1 MERST
6 SHAALGLRKMVII
19 GMLSGISIFMGL
31 TGLGF
36 IPLPFMK
43 ATIMHIP
50 VIIGAIIEGPV
61 VGAFVGLVFGLFSMY
76 NALVNPTPLTP
87 IFLNPIV
94 SVVPRILIGI
104 VAYYVYKLLK
114 NKFENESVPIGI
126 AAVLATITN
135 TVGVL
140 GFTYLLYVEQ
150 YATAMKISSSTAD
163 ITMAS
168 VALINGIPEALLS
181 ALITIPV
188 VVAIKKIKRWRYLC
202 SYFYRSF

>member
-6 SHAALGLRKMVII
+6 SHSALGLRKMVIV

-61 VGAFVGLVFGLFSMY
+61 VGALVGMVFGLFSMY
-76 NALVNPTPLTP
+76 QAFTAPAPTSF
-87 IFLNPIV
+87 IFYNPIV
-94 SVVPRILIGI
+94 AIVPRVLIGI
-104 VAYYVYKLLK
+104 VAYYVYRALK
-114 NKFENESVPIGI
+114 NKFKKESIPIGI

-135 TVGVL
+135 TIGVL
-140 GFTYLLYVEQ
+140 GFTYIFYLEQ
-150 YATAMKISSSTAD
+150 YSKAIGISTSATGAALATVG
-163 ITMAS
+163 IT
-168 VALINGIPEALLS
+168 NGIPEALLS
-181 ALITIPV
+181 AVITIPV
-188 VVAIKKIKRWRYLC
+188 VMTLKKIKR
-202 SYFYRSF
+202 

>member
-6 SHAALGLRKMVII
+6 SHRTLGLRKMVIV

-61 VGAFVGLVFGLFSMY
+61 VGALVGMVFGLFSMY
-76 NALVNPTPLTP
+76 QAFTAPMPTSF
-87 IFLNPIV
+87 IFYNPIIAI
-94 SVVPRILIGI
+94 VPRVLVGI
-104 VAYYVYKLLK
+104 VAYYVYRALK
-114 NKFENESVPIGI
+114 NKFKKESIPIGV

-140 GFTYLLYVEQ
+140 GFTYVFYLEQ
-150 YATAMKISSSTAD
+150 YSKAIGISTSATGTALATIG
-163 ITMAS
+163 IT
-168 VALINGIPEALLS
+168 NGIPEALLS
-181 ALITIPV
+181 AVITIPV
-188 VVAIKKIKRWRYLC
+188 VMTLKKIKR
-202 SYFYRSF
+202 

>member
-6 SHAALGLRKMVII
+6 SKRALGLRQMVVV

-50 VIIGAIIEGPV
+50 VIIGAIVEGPI
-61 VGAFVGLVFGLFSMY
+61 VGALVGGVFGLFSMY
-76 NALVNPTPLTP
+76 QAFTAPTPLSF
-87 IFLNPIV
+87 IFYNPIIAI
-94 SVVPRILIGI
+94 VPRVLIGI
-104 VAYYVYKLLK
+104 IAYYIYTLLK
-114 NKFENESVPIGI
+114 NKFKKESIPIGI
-126 AAVLATITN
+126 AAVLGTITN

-140 GFTYLLYVEQ
+140 GLTYVFYLDQ
-150 YATAMKISSSTAD
+150 YAKALGISSAAAGTA
-163 ITMAS
+163 IAT
-168 VALINGIPEALLS
+168 VAATNGIPEALLS

-188 VVAIKKIKRWRYLC
+188 VLTIKKIKK
-202 SYFYRSF
+202 